1 MTPREV
7 QQIADAHGIALR
19 RPGHPGLPEAD
30 RLGARVTVRFTAA
43 EYAAI
48 AAAAI
53 DAGTTPPA
61 WLRAV
66 GAAAAE
72 GQTLRAAAEQARITS
87 AEAEI
92 ERLRAAADRL
102 AVAPLIASGDM
113 DAAEE
118 LGPHPTA
125 AEVEQAVGVVNLTTE
140 NCHPLDGFDGW

>member
-1 MTPREV
+1 MSDQPAGVPVHVTIATAAEMGLGRKAIADDLGLTPREV

-30 RLGARVTVRFTAA
+30 RLAERVTVRFTPA
-43 EYAAI
+43 EFAAI

-72 GQTLRAAAEQARITS
+72 GQTLR
-87 AEAEI
+87 
-92 ERLRAAADRL
+92 
-102 AVAPLIASGDM
+102 
-113 DAAEE
+113 
-118 LGPHPTA
+118 TA
-125 AEVEQAVGVVNLTTE
+125 AEAARAGA
-140 NCHPLDGFDGW
+140 GGAR